1 MQVLLRWGMQ
11 RGTSVIPKATSPD
24 RIKENFGAL
33 SFELNAE
40 QMEKLSV
47 LDYQACTP
55 PPTPLLNLCAQGLV
69 PHRGGS

>member
-1 MQVLLRWGMQ
+1 MQ

-47 LDYQACTP
+47 LDYQACAP
-55 PPTPLLNLCAQGLV
+55 PHPPAEPLCTRAC
-69 PHRGGS
+69 PS